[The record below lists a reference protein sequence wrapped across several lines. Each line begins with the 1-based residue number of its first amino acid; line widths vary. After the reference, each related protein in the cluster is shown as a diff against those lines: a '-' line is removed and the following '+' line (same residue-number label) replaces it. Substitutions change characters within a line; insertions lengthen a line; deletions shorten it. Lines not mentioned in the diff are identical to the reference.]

1 MEAGPLEGDGV
12 AHEPAGLT
20 ASGRA
25 PRVPRTAVS
34 VLAPARPRVYAP
46 LWPVP
51 RGRAGAR

>member
-34 VLAPARPRVYAP
+34 VLAPARARVYAP
-46 LWPVP
+46 LLPVP
-51 RGRAGAR
+51 RGRADAR